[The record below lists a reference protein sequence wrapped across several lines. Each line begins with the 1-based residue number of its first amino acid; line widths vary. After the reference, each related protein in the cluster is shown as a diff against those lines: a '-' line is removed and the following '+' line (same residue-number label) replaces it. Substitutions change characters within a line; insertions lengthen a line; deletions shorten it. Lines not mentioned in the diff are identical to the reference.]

1 MVWVWPVSRNTKNKT
16 GLIEA
21 RVAMG
26 IAIVVS
32 VLFNTI
38 GNPPVQLLSVL
49 AIWFAK
55 FGINSLFKTFQKQT
69 LLVQGIEHF

>member
-1 MVWVWPVSRNTKNKT
+1 
-16 GLIEA
+16 
-21 RVAMG
+21 MG

-49 AIWFAK
+49 AIWFA
-55 FGINSLFKTFQKQT
+55 INSLFKTFQKRT

>member
-1 MVWVWPVSRNTKNKT
+1 MVWVWPESRNTKIKT

-21 RVAMG
+21 GVSMG

-38 GNPPVQLLSVL
+38 RNPPVQLLSVL
-49 AIWFAK
+49 AIWFA
-55 FGINSLFKTFQKQT
+55 INSLFKTFQKQT

>member
-1 MVWVWPVSRNTKNKT
+1 MVWVWPVSRNTKIKT

-21 RVAMG
+21 GVSMG

-49 AIWFAK
+49 AIWFA
-55 FGINSLFKTFQKQT
+55 INSLFKTFQKQT